1 MSTLTPE
8 QKIEHQKLMEKYERI
23 EKSSLKNKYKSKN
36 IDDLFLDNISK
47 DDIML
52 EALIVTS

>member
-23 EKSSLKNKYKSKN
+23 ERSSLKNKYKSKN
-36 IDDLFLDNISK
+36 IDELFLDNISK